1 MNVTDTNA
9 QVVKLNSTHQARRDA
24 DVDSCSGG
32 NGGNG
37 GDVVVTPITIL
48 PVIESNNSL
57 SPDAYTSDA
66 PETSDTYDDATISD
80 SKELAPG
87 GGGSGS
93 DGSDDQIMSETTT
106 AENDDK
112 KRKIRRSRTTFTT
125 LQLHQLEQAF
135 ERSNYPDIYTRDVL
149 AQQLGLTEA
158 RVQVRVRLCL
168 GHKLCYNGRP
178 CDSMSQSYDS
188 FLNIL
193 AIKIF
198 TS

>member
-158 RVQVRVRLCL
+158 RVQVRECMCVCVR
-168 GHKLCYNGRP
+168 
-178 CDSMSQSYDS
+178 SQ
-188 FLNIL
+188 
-193 AIKIF
+193 AVH
-198 TS
+198 